1 MHFRLSFSHKL
12 FLSVVVLFWFFAGCF
27 IFYQYMREC
36 DYKVEL
42 LNDRLAITN
51 THIATMIEPGCDYDS
66 IVRHLVRTSHFDDL
80 RVTLMDAKIA
90 KVFHFRAFSAA
101 SGCKTCRFSPNYFA
115 ARIFLSTF
123 AGLKARRG

>member
-66 IVRHLVRTSHFDDL
+66 IVRHLVRTSHF
-80 RVTLMDAKIA
+80 
-90 KVFHFRAFSAA
+90 
-101 SGCKTCRFSPNYFA
+101 
-115 ARIFLSTF
+115 
-123 AGLKARRG
+123 